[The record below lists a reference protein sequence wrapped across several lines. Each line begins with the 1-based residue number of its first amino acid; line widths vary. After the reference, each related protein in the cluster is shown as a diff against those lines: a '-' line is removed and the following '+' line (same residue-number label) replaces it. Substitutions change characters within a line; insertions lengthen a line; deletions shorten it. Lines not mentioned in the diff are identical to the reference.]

1 MDPVYRI
8 PPYYYIHVLDRNTSV
23 TRLEIGPKTFFR
35 QDHETIVFGP
45 DKMITLPPRHYC
57 VIENPVVKNEDDQTQ
72 FDKNGQAKLSFGS
85 LDVRLE
91 KDYKEPFPLY
101 PGEVL
106 KQAATLL
113 KYVAAN
119 SALRLKAVLDF
130 DDNGEQR
137 KAGDEWL
144 FEGSGTYIPRKEVS
158 VEEHIVATVIG
169 PNQAIKLS
177 AKKELIDR
185 LGQRRVAGENWL
197 IKQLGAYVP
206 LAYETVVGI
215 ENAHVVTDKKAL
227 HLRALKTFKDDF
239 DQTRNNGDEWLV
251 TKEQTETYIL
261 NVYEQLVAI
270 IDIKTLNSRQY
281 CVILNPVSSDGK
293 NQLGKKKLVVGDKSF
308 FLQPN
313 EQLEKGIQDIYIL
326 SEDEGIVVKCIESFN
341 DEIDNVTRVPG
352 DKWVVRGP
360 REYIPPVQVEVLEKR
375 KAIPLGKLINFAY
388 FIYPLGTFLDEN
400 EGIYVRDLKTGR
412 VRAIIGNTYML
423 TQDEEL
429 WEKELPV
436 SIEEFLQRD
445 SLSGRQTKATVTS
458 SVQMTKRDKSKL
470 ITYRVPQNQVVQ
482 IYDYKAKN
490 SRIIFG
496 PELVTLGPDEH
507 FTYINLSGSLIIHLL
522 LATFAIMSL
531 CAADDASI
539 SSMPAGSTKIINSKP
554 SCLIYPLPAMCNPCK
569 YGQPIKGVV
578 CGQGSGACAL
588 KDGICK
594 MNQYDKIYCCP
605 YEHARCCPT
614 EYSSS
619 KCKLQCT
626 TDAQCKSSEKCCGK
640 FCRRCVPAIY

>member
-1 MDPVYRI
+1 
-8 PPYYYIHVLDRNTSV
+8 
-23 TRLEIGPKTFFR
+23 
-35 QDHETIVFGP
+35 
-45 DKMITLPPRHYC
+45 MITLPPRHYC

-72 FDKNGQAKLSFGS
+72 FDKNGQAKLSYGS

-106 KQAATLL
+106 KQTATLL

-119 SALRLKAVLDF
+119 SALRLKGVLDF

-144 FEGSGTYIPRKEVS
+144 FEGPGTYIPRKEVS

-169 PNQAIKLS
+169 PNQAIRLS

-239 DQTRNNGDEWLV
+239 GQTRNNGDEWLV

-326 SEDEGIVVKCIESFN
+326 SDDEGIVVKCIESFN
-341 DEIDNVTRVPG
+341 DEIYNVTRVPG

-375 KAIPLGKLINFAY
+375 KAIP
-388 FIYPLGTFLDEN
+388 LDEN

-436 SIEEFLQRD
+436 
-445 SLSGRQTKATVTS
+445 T
-458 SVQMTKRDKSKL
+458 
-470 ITYRVPQNQVVQ
+470 
-482 IYDYKAKN
+482 
-490 SRIIFG
+490 
-496 PELVTLGPDEH
+496 
-507 FTYINLSGSLIIHLL
+507 
-522 LATFAIMSL
+522 TFAIMSL

>member
-375 KAIPLGKLINFAY
+375 KAIPL
-388 FIYPLGTFLDEN
+388 DEN

-436 SIEEFLQRD
+436 
-445 SLSGRQTKATVTS
+445 T
-458 SVQMTKRDKSKL
+458 
-470 ITYRVPQNQVVQ
+470 
-482 IYDYKAKN
+482 
-490 SRIIFG
+490 
-496 PELVTLGPDEH
+496 
-507 FTYINLSGSLIIHLL
+507 
-522 LATFAIMSL
+522 TFAIMSL